1 MGDIAGTAYHALNTR
16 ALELPRLR
24 TVGDLFGGLA
34 RAQKLVHEGYDGG
47 VVCRSQAGHGGKK
60 LMFDLNTLLQNPRMR
75 AGKLLR
81 FLSARLQIRQD
92 LVEKLILNQLHH
104 GLGGH

>member
-1 MGDIAGTAYHALNTR
+1 MGDIAGAAYHALNIR

-24 TVGDLFGGLA
+24 TVGDLFGRLV

-47 VVCRSQAGHGGKK
+47 VVCRSQTGHGGKK
-60 LMFDLNTLLQNPRMR
+60 LMFDLNTLLQNPRMC
-75 AGKLLR
+75 AGKLLCL
-81 FLSARLQIRQD
+81 LSTRLQIRQD

-104 GLGGH
+104 RLGGH